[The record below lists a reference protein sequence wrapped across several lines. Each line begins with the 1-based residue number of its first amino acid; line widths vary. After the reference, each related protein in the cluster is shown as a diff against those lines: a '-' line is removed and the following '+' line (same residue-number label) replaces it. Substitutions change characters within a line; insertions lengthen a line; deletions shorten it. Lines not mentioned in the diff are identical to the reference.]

1 MAKKIGNVIHVFGKI
16 SVAILNL
23 DSELKIG
30 DAVQFKGK
38 HTDFTQT
45 IDSMQ
50 VNHEQIQK
58 AQKGDDVGIKTSEP
72 VQEGDEVFL
81 AE

>member
-1 MAKKIGNVIHVFGKI
+1 MAKKIGTVTHVFGKI
-16 SVAILNL
+16 DVAILQL

-30 DAVQFKGK
+30 DAIQFKGK
-38 HTDFTQT
+38 HTDFAQT

-58 AQKGDDVGIKTSEP
+58 AKKGDDVGVKTTQP
-72 VQEGDEVFL
+72 AQVGDEVFL

>member
-1 MAKKIGNVIHVFGKI
+1 MLKKIGTVTHVFGKI
-16 SVAILNL
+16 SVAIPQLG
-23 DSELKIG
+23 SELKVG

-38 HTDFTQT
+38 HTDFAQT
-45 IDSMQ
+45 IDSIQ

-58 AQKGDDVGIKTSEP
+58 AKKGDDVGVKTTQP

>member
-1 MAKKIGNVIHVFGKI
+1 MAKKIGIVTHVFGKI
-16 SVAILNL
+16 NVAILQL
-23 DSELKIG
+23 VSELKVG

-38 HTDFTQT
+38 HTDFSQT

-58 AQKGDDVGIKTSEP
+58 AQKGDDVGVKTTQSTQ
-72 VQEGDEVFL
+72 VGDEVFL